1 MSQQLVNG
9 SQNFSD
15 KKLLNMSLDK
25 LKQIV
30 AKEKEGLKKDFK
42 KLEERRELIKK
53 YRKLQ
58 EFRQKVKKG
67 KVIKKKTQV
76 VSKPSSKKKTQVVS
90 KPTSKKIKTFED
102 YFEECIKN
110 KKIPKDTPSY
120 LRKALER
127 AIKEYDQ
134 GIETEKSAL
143 DEFAKKYII
152 KGEAGIT
159 PFQFFRNKKTILKDF
174 LRNHRNIKLRFVFVC
189 MMEKMEKM
197 KDDYKLISTEQN
209 KAYFNSDTFINLKS
223 TDVKEILSKSIKQII
238 EKINIYQQMGS
249 GWYFKEVNQL
259 EIHTVNYNPMKGS
272 SYIPLPDWIMRKK
285 AIVSIRNKDSKCF
298 LWSILRY
305 LHPREKNDCRLKD
318 LEQYEH
324 ELNIPKGFTFP
335 VKIRDITKFETINPD
350 LPGINVF
357 SVTHDNKFYPLRM
370 ALRDPQK
377 SIDLFLYEENG
388 KYHYSLI
395 KNFSRLFRSQITN
408 RTNEPIHICKRCFTH
423 FTKEELLQKHI
434 LYCSNNETVSV
445 KMPKSGSI
453 LHFKNHHKQLPI
465 PFVAY
470 ADFEC
475 FTKPMNTCCPNPEDS
490 YNYNY
495 QKHEPSGFCI
505 FIKGVVDK
513 KIKPIIYSKTEEDED
528 IAKIFVEK
536 LTEATRGIYNDFY
549 RKPKPL
555 ILTQEEQKSFDKA
568 EFCHICNKELLEDKV
583 RDHCHFTGQY
593 RGAAHNSCNLN
604 CRKPLVLPVIF
615 HNLQGY
621 DAHLFIKQL
630 ACLPGE
636 LDCIPSTEESYI
648 SFSKKIKVGEYKS
661 RKTGEVVSLNFEI
674 RFIDSL
680 KFLQSSL
687 ANLVK
692 NLQPEH
698 FLNTKKIFKK
708 NVDLLTRKGV
718 YPYDYVSSIEKLSET
733 QLPPKE
739 EFYSYLNDEYISDDD
754 YQHAIN
760 VWNTF
765 ECKTIRDYHDLYLK
779 SDVLLLADVFE
790 NFRKTCL
797 HHYKLDP
804 AHYYTSPGLAWD
816 ACLKET
822 KQKLQLLDDYDMLM
836 MIERGI
842 RGGITHISKRYAEA
856 NNKYMSDYNADEE
869 STFIQYLDA
878 NNLYGWAMSQ
888 NLPTHEF
895 KWMKNLTKETVMDI
909 LEKTNHSMSNRGRK
923 GYIFEVDLKYPK
935 KLWESHN
942 DYPLAPEK
950 MNVNGVEKLICHFKT
965 RKNYVVH
972 YRNLRQYLEM
982 GMKIT
987 AVHRGISFYQ
997 SSWMEPYIRK
1007 NTELRKTAANSF
1019 EKDFFKLMNNSVFGK
1034 TIENIRKRQN
1044 IILVDNRK
1052 KAAKLSS
1059 RPNFER
1065 ATIFDRNLIAVHM
1078 KKTEV
1083 YFNKPV
1089 YVGQVILDLSKTLM
1103 FDFHY
1108 NYIRKKY
1115 KNNAELMFTDTD
1127 SLLYYIHTDDFYK
1140 DISDDIKTKFDTSDY
1155 PSNHK
1160 SGIQTGVNKKVIG
1173 MFKDEVAG
1181 KQITHF
1187 VGLRPKLYSFKVED
1201 GCLTKKCK
1209 GVKKSVVKKEISFED
1224 YVECLFSGE
1233 KQMRTMKTIKSE
1245 NHDIY
1250 SKEVNKIALSNEDDK
1265 RTVMKDKVNTLA
1277 LR

>member
-1 MSQQLVNG
+1 MAEKSLITDKDYKSLSLAELKKILNQKKQIIRENYKELTEKEKIIRDIRKVDKLNEKIKKGVNIKKEWK
-9 SQNFSD
+9 
-15 KKLLNMSLDK
+15 KKL
-25 LKQIV
+25 
-30 AKEKEGLKKDFK
+30 
-42 KLEERRELIKK
+42 
-53 YRKLQ
+53 
-58 EFRQKVKKG
+58 
-67 KVIKKKTQV
+67 
-76 VSKPSSKKKTQVVS
+76 KP
-90 KPTSKKIKTFED
+90 KKIKSFDE
-102 YFEECIKN
+102 YFQECIKN
-110 KKIPKDTPSY
+110 KEIPEDTPPY
-120 LRKALER
+120 FREALER
-127 AIKEYDQ
+127 AIKEHNQ
-134 GIETEKSAL
+134 GVVKEKSAL
-143 DEFAKKYII
+143 DEFAKKHII
-152 KGEAGIT
+152 KGEPGIT
-159 PFQFFRNKKTILKDF
+159 PLQFFGNKITILKDF
-174 LRNHRNIKLRFVFVC
+174 IRNHRNIKVKFGLVC
-189 MMEKMEKM
+189 MMEREEF
-197 KDDYKLISTEQN
+197 DDKHIIKIQD
-209 KAYFNSDTFINLKS
+209 KAYFHSDTYINLKS
-223 TDVKEILSKSIKQII
+223 TDVKNLLKKII
-238 EKINIYQQMGS
+238 SNITEKINIYQQNGS
-249 GWYFKEVNQL
+249 GWYFKEVIHL
-259 EIHTVNYNPMKGS
+259 EIHTVKFSPMKGS

-305 LHPREKNDCRLKD
+305 LHPREKNDCRLAD
-318 LEQYEH
+318 LKQYEH

-335 VKIRDITKFETINPD
+335 VKSRDITKFETINPD

-357 SVTHDNKFYPLRM
+357 SVTHKNKFYPLRM
-370 ALRDPQK
+370 ALPDPQK
-377 SIDLFLYEENG
+377 SIDLFFYEENG

-395 KNFSRLFRSQITN
+395 KNFSRLFRSQITY
-408 RTNEPIHICKRCFTH
+408 RTNEPIYICKRCFTH

-470 ADFEC
+470 TDFEC

-505 FIKGVVDK
+505 FVKGVVDK
-513 KIKPIIYSKTEEDED
+513 KIKPIVYSKTEEDED

-555 ILTQEEQKSFDKA
+555 ILSKDEQKSFDKS

-630 ACLPGE
+630 ASLPGD
-636 LDCIPSTEESYI
+636 LNCIPSTEEKYI
-648 SFSKKIKVGEYKS
+648 SFSKKIKVDEYRSK
-661 RKTGEVVSLNFEI
+661 KTGQMMSLYFEI
-674 RFIDSL
+674 RFIDSF
-680 KFLQSSL
+680 KFLQTSL
-687 ANLVK
+687 ANLVS
-692 NLQPEH
+692 NLQPDD
-698 FLNTKKIFKK
+698 FNNTKREFKK

-718 YPYDYVSSIEKLSET
+718 YPYDYVSSLEKLSET

-739 EFYSYLNDEYISDDD
+739 EFYSKLNDEDITEDD

-765 ECKTIRDYHDLYLK
+765 NCESLRDYHDLYLK

-797 HHYKLDP
+797 KHYKLDP

-822 KQKLQLLDDYDMLM
+822 GQELQLLHDYDMLM
-836 MIERGI
+836 MIEKGI

-856 NNKYMSDYNADEE
+856 NNKYMKSYNPDEE
-869 STFIQYLDA
+869 TSYIQYLDA
-878 NNLYGWAMSQ
+878 NNLYGWAMTQS
-888 NLPTHEF
+888 LPTHGF
-895 KWMKNLTKETVMDI
+895 KWMRNLTKETLMEI

-923 GYIFEVDLKYPK
+923 GYIFEVDLEYPSS
-935 KLWESHN
+935 LWEKHN

-950 MNVNGVEKLICHFKT
+950 MIVNGVEKLICHFKP

-982 GMKIT
+982 GMRIT
-987 AVHRGISFYQ
+987 AVHRGISFIQ
-997 SSWMEPYIRK
+997 SPWMEPYIRK

-1044 IILVDNRK
+1044 IELVDNRK
-1052 KAAKLSS
+1052 KAAKLTS
-1059 RPNFER
+1059 RPNFDR
-1065 ATIFDRNLIAVHM
+1065 ATIFDKNLVAVHM
-1078 KKTEV
+1078 KKTEI
-1083 YFNKPV
+1083 YFDKPV
-1089 YVGQVILDLSKTLM
+1089 YVGQAILDLSKTLM

-1115 KNNAELMFTDTD
+1115 KNKAELLFTDTD
-1127 SLLYYIHTDDFYK
+1127 SLMYQIYTDDFYK
-1140 DISDDIKTKFDTSDY
+1140 DISRDIKKKFDTSDY
-1155 PSNHK
+1155 PPNHE
-1160 SGIQTGVNKKVIG
+1160 SGILTGVNKKVIG

-1181 KQITHF
+1181 KQITCF
-1187 VGLRPKLYSFKVED
+1187 VGLRPKLYSFRIEED
-1201 GCLTKKCK
+1201 KEVRKCK
-1209 GVKKSVVKKEISFED
+1209 GIKKNVVKKKLDFDD
-1224 YVECLFSGE
+1224 YVQCLFSGKKE
-1233 KQMRTMKTIKSE
+1233 MRKMKIIRSE

-1250 SKEVNKIALSNEDDK
+1250 SKEVNKVALSNEDDK
-1265 RTVMKDKVNTLA
+1265 REVLLGKVKTIA